1 MGLGKW
7 SALNESLPAGRIFIS
22 YRRQET
28 AWPAGRL
35 YDVLVEHFPAEQV
48 FKDVENIEPGEDFV
62 ERITAAVGSCDV
74 LLVLIGPH
82 WLTITDENSQR
93 RLDNPED
100 YVRIEIEAALKRK
113 IRVIPILVD
122 EAPMP
127 RANQLPASLAALVR
141 RNAVEINP
149 LTFDTNRLMA
159 TVHKTLAEE
168 QARRH
173 AEVEPRRHAEEAE
186 QQARR
191 EAEERARQKAAEQST
206 LVLPSRPGVPAGLR
220 GSSAGDRVNLR
231 WDPPVGGPVD
241 VVAWEVRRGGSRVS
255 EVTEPSASDQ
265 PRGRGSYTYTV
276 TAVGADGQHSA
287 ESNPWVRPRRRS
299 RWLVPALA
307 ILAAVLAAGVF
318 LWKVGPV
325 DTGTEPPPAQAAPAA
340 PAGLT
345 GNVSGGKIAL
355 RWNGAPAGSAE
366 VAHWR
371 VLQDGKVVSEEVPGP
386 ETTVPNQGLHSYTVV
401 AIGKD
406 RQVSPESGSWRSP
419 LAWQKLKTGE
429 KSFSLAGVAGH
440 KGEIWAV
447 GGQDASGK
455 RNEVLVFNPQ
465 TKQWRDGPKLPK
477 AISHAPLVSTGDK
490 LYLLGGAA
498 IEDGITVPL
507 ATVYSLDTRK
517 PGATWIKESELPD
530 PRYGGAAA
538 WDGKRL
544 VFAGGAETYALY
556 TPRPAAADIWE
567 LRSGEWPRIGELQPA
582 RDRLAAATDGKGR
595 IWFVGGAELR
605 PPEPRDAPPPR
616 KIYDDVDVVRGK
628 KVSDS
633 EPIHTA
639 IHAAAAVWT
648 TDAGTCVL
656 GGSTVLPNET
666 APPVAEVQCPE
677 GTGPGWPDL
686 PVVRQ
691 NAGAAVIGNTVYVI
705 GSRACS
711 PCRAGD
717 GSEPVET
724 VLTLRFR

>member
-7 SALNESLPAGRIFIS
+7 SALNESLPGRIFIS
-22 YRRQET
+22 YRRKEN
-28 AWPAGRL
+28 AWPARQL
-35 YDVLVEHFPAEQV
+35 YGVLVEHFPEQV
-48 FKDVENIEPGEDFV
+48 FKDIDSIDPGDEFV
-62 ERITAAVGSCDV
+62 KRMTAAVESCDV
-74 LLVLIGPH
+74 LLALIGPQ
-82 WLTITDENSQR
+82 WLTITNEKGQR
-93 RLDNPED
+93 RLDDPED
-100 YVRIEIEAALKRK
+100 YVRLEIEAALTRK

-122 EAPMP
+122 DVPMP
-127 RANQLPASLAALVR
+127 DADELPATLAPLVDR
-141 RNAVEINP
+141 QAVEINP
-149 LTFDTNRLMA
+149 VTFDTERLIT
-159 TVHKTLAEE
+159 TVQKTLAEE
-168 QARRH
+168 QARR
-173 AEVEPRRHAEEAE
+173 EAGKGVS
-186 QQARR
+186 QMPG
-191 EAEERARQKAAEQST
+191 KQST
-206 LVLPSRPGVPAGLR
+206 VLPRPVAPAGLR

-318 LWKVGPV
+318 LWKVGPA

-371 VLQDGKVVSEEVPGP
+371 VLQDGKVVSEDVPGP

-498 IEDGITVPL
+498 IEDGITVPV
-507 ATVYSLDTRK
+507 ATVYSLDTRN
-517 PGATWIKESELPD
+517 PGATWIKGNDLPE

-556 TPRPAAADIWE
+556 RPRPAAADIWE
-567 LRSGEWPRIGELQPA
+567 LRSGEWTRIGELEPA

-616 KIYDDVDVVRGK
+616 KIYDDVEVVRGE

-639 IHAAAAVWT
+639 VHAAAAVWT
-648 TDAGTCVL
+648 ADAGTCVL